1 MYLLPWLPMKPLLTL
16 ALCLLSGIA
25 TAQTTP
31 LVIGQVQTLHSE
43 QLHED
48 RSLNIYLP
56 EGYDSAKAYPVIYLL
71 DGSRSEDF
79 LHVVGLTQFF
89 SMTFGMPDCIVV
101 GIANVDRRRD
111 FTFHTD
117 RADLK
122 KEFPT
127 AGHSDAFIAFLEKE
141 LLPFISA
148 RYKTTE
154 THYIIGQSLGGLLAT
169 EVLLKHPQLFT
180 HYLIVSPSL
189 WWDEE
194 SMAKAAPALVRKAEL
209 AGRFVYVSVGAE
221 GPIMERDA
229 KGLVQ
234 ALRQAGKPGLRVHFV
249 PMLKENHA
257 TILHLSLYEAYK
269 ILFPLKG

>member
-1 MYLLPWLPMKPLLTL
+1 MKLLHTLILTL
-16 ALCLLSGIA
+16 GLSFLPQMGMG
-25 TAQTTP
+25 QTPP

-48 RSLNIYLP
+48 RNLNIYLP

-154 THYIIGQSLGGLLAT
+154 TRYIIGQSLGGLLAT

-194 SMAKAAPALVRKAEL
+194 SMAKAAPALALKADL
-209 AGRFVYVSVGAE
+209 ARRFVYVSVGAE

-249 PMLKENHA
+249 PMQKENHA
-257 TILHLSLYEAYK
+257 TILHLSLYEAFK